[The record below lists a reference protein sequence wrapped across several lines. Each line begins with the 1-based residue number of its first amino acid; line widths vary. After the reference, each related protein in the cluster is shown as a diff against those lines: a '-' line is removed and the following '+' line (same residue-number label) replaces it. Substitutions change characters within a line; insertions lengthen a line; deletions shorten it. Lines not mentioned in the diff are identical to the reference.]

1 MPDVAVVDLRE
12 ELKQGNRSIFS
23 RKLKEL
29 IEDRI
34 RKKQQIM
41 LFLNKRGYA
50 GFISCRS
57 CGYVIEMS
65 TL

>member
-34 RKKQQIM
+34 RK
-41 LFLNKRGYA
+41 NSR
-50 GFISCRS
+50 
-57 CGYVIEMS
+57 
-65 TL
+65 

>member
-57 CGYVIEMS
+57 CGYEMS

>member
-50 GFISCRS
+50 GLFHAVRA
-57 CGYVIEMS
+57 VMS
-65 TL
+65 